1 MITNDTFPRAP
12 THVRSWSPDHP
23 LFAQISATAGRG
35 ITALRFRC
43 RGSRN
48 FMYVILGFG
57 HESGNGAEN
66 LQSNRKSG
74 ARSWHPWAMD
84 KSAKLSLKTDRDDV
98 RIMTLQ
104 AHILE
109 QQNHHPQA
117 SGTFSWI
124 LSALSISAK
133 IIADKVRRARLENVL
148 GSVGT
153 ENVQGEVQQKL
164 DVLANDVLLRTLGGR
179 EGVAIVASEENE
191 EPVILREEGE
201 GVPRYCVLFDPL
213 DGSSNL
219 DICGG
224 VGTIFSILEYNGGS
238 SAQDSLLQTGAR
250 QIAAGYV
257 LYGSSTVFVLTIG
270 KGVDMFVLD
279 PSIGAFMRV
288 ERNLRIPRG
297 NKTYSVNEGNRKSFP
312 DCYQR
317 YLDWAQSNNYSG
329 RYAGA
334 MVADVHRILLKGGVF
349 LYPPTKKAPDGKL
362 RLMYEANPMAMIIE
376 QAGGKAFAAPGQRI
390 MDIEPIA
397 IHQRTPVILGAT
409 DQVALVLAHLEKK

>member
-1 MITNDTFPRAP
+1 MNTAVKPSAP
-12 THVRSWSPDHP
+12 
-23 LFAQISATAGRG
+23 A
-35 ITALRFRC
+35 
-43 RGSRN
+43 
-48 FMYVILGFG
+48 
-57 HESGNGAEN
+57 
-66 LQSNRKSG
+66 
-74 ARSWHPWAMD
+74 
-84 KSAKLSLKTDRDDV
+84 DRDLV

-109 QQNHHPQA
+109 EQTHHPQA

-191 EPVILREEGE
+191 EPVILRDDPHGQR
-201 GVPRYCVLFDPL
+201 RYCVLFDPL

-219 DICGG
+219 DVCGG
-224 VGTIFSILEYNGGS
+224 VGTIFSILTHESRGPGGR
-238 SAQDSLLQTGAR
+238 DSLLQAGQR
-250 QIAAGYV
+250 QVAAGYV

-270 KGVDMFVLD
+270 SGVDMFVLD

-288 ERNLRIPRG
+288 ERNLRIPNG
-297 NKTYSVNEGNRKSFP
+297 NKCYSVNEGNRRSFP
-312 DCYQR
+312 AGYR
-317 YLDWAQSNNYSG
+317 NYLDWAQDNGYSS

-349 LYPPTKKAPDGKL
+349 LYPPTTKSPEGKL

-376 QAGGKAFAAPGQRI
+376 QAGGKAFAAPGARI
-390 MDIEPIA
+390 LDVAPNA
-397 IHQRTPVILGAT
+397 IHQRTPVILGAAEQV
-409 DQVALVLAHLEKK
+409 DQVMAHLG